1 MQAYVFLDNISTNR
15 ILLHHYI
22 KLETLFIIK
31 VINHSTKIYL
41 CTRYDLFSR
50 YTLVI
55 TMYCWQVSRTILK
68 HWNIM
73 IPEMP
78 RITAC
83 PLHNTICFFSC
94 HKRNII
100 NNLLTYRINGIS
112 IIGIALESKLPDII
126 TDIKCIQFFG
136 QYVCYIILFY
146 TKGQTAIH
154 FHLAAFRD
162 HIRRGSSL
170 DGSDIDRNMI
180 NDRLKLRTICFDFP

>member
-1 MQAYVFLDNISTNR
+1 MQEYVFLDNISTNR

-78 RITAC
+78 RIDRKSTRLNSSHVSTSYAVFC
-83 PLHNTICFFSC
+83 L
-94 HKRNII
+94 K
-100 NNLLTYRINGIS
+100 
-112 IIGIALESKLPDII
+112 K
-126 TDIKCIQFFG
+126 KKIQS
-136 QYVCYIILFY
+136 
-146 TKGQTAIH
+146 TSPK
-154 FHLAAFRD
+154 
-162 HIRRGSSL
+162 
-170 DGSDIDRNMI
+170 
-180 NDRLKLRTICFDFP
+180 